1 MQLRRIRRATHTLMP
16 GVSAMT
22 IQETANNPNAPSV
35 VDDAGDGAGLRQS
48 LGTLRL
54 IFLIIAAAA
63 PMAAVL
69 GVVPV
74 AFAFG
79 NGAGLPLTFL
89 AVALVLGLFSIGY
102 SAMSKEIVSAGAF
115 YAYIARG
122 LGVVTGL
129 GGAFLAIVSY
139 VTFICGAVGYFAF
152 FSKIALHDIF
162 GIDVHWTVTGIF
174 AILFCAVLGYRQIDF
189 SSRMLALLLMA
200 EFVVLII
207 LSGAIVWGKGAAA
220 FPASV
225 FSLDAVLSGAPGVAV
240 MLAFT
245 CFIGVESA
253 ALYSEEAKAP
263 SKSVGTATIG
273 AILITVCFYFLTTWI
288 TVGAVDG
295 DIQTVAS
302 AQVANLYFGLSDQ
315 YIGGFATKAM
325 MLFLATSMLATNLA
339 VHNVSSRYIF
349 SLGRQSSLPAMLG
362 RTHPRFASP
371 HVASLLVTAITA
383 VVTLICIAADSDPLL
398 GFGAVGIGLGTVGII
413 ALQALTSL
421 AVVAYFRR
429 QGRSHWWTTLLS
441 PLLSF
446 LGLGCAVALAV
457 SKFDL
462 LTGLQNAVVL
472 SLPLVLLAAFLIGC
486 GYAIFLRNRRPHVY
500 DAVSRDFGSSV

>member
-22 IQETANNPNAPSV
+22 IQETANNPNAPSA

-122 LGVVTGL
+122 LGVVAGL

-225 FSLDAVLSGAPGVAV
+225 FSLNAVLSGAPGVAV

-362 RTHPRFASP
+362 RTHPRGGDADLHRRRQRPAPRLRRRRYRPGHGRHYCATGPHQSCGDRLFLASGLLALVDDSAFAAPEFSRIGMCRRARSEQIRSPDRTSECRRAQPAARLARGLPDRMRLCDLPPQPASP
-371 HVASLLVTAITA
+371 CL
-383 VVTLICIAADSDPLL
+383 
-398 GFGAVGIGLGTVGII
+398 
-413 ALQALTSL
+413 
-421 AVVAYFRR
+421 
-429 QGRSHWWTTLLS
+429 
-441 PLLSF
+441 
-446 LGLGCAVALAV
+446 
-457 SKFDL
+457 
-462 LTGLQNAVVL
+462 
-472 SLPLVLLAAFLIGC
+472 
-486 GYAIFLRNRRPHVY
+486 
-500 DAVSRDFGSSV
+500 